1 MEAPYPILH
10 YVVRKFGFLLNEG
23 TSVWNFVTNSGL
35 GKFHRDKSVMLS
47 AELLDGRV
55 TSLLTALAKVD

>member
-10 YVVRKFGFLLNEG
+10 YVVRKFGFLQNEG
-23 TSVWNFVTNSGL
+23 TSVWNFVPNSGL

-47 AELLDGRV
+47 AELLDGQ
-55 TSLLTALAKVD
+55 AC